1 MTIQNYSP
9 ATMQAQNSF
18 LAPSANEIGQ
28 ITEFCKVLANTP
40 FYQKLGVGGVM
51 AIYLSS
57 RELQLPFMAC
67 LNGGLYTFDGKV
79 TMSAQ
84 LMNMMLVQKGHYVKI
99 VENTEKCCKLHFVRT
114 DRKNDNTFDY
124 EFNIEMAVKA
134 GYMNKAVWRQHTRDM
149 LFARALSGGA
159 RKFMPDVLMN
169 CYVHG
174 EILEAEVD
182 VTPSPDP
189 SKVEQIPCITTDQA
203 NEIRDLLAKCDEDFC
218 KTVDNH
224 LSKKK
229 ISCLEEMQVTFF
241 EPLKKFILKHIEK
254 SYQPEEKANE
264 G

>member
-9 ATMQAQNSF
+9 VAMQAQTSF

-40 FYQKLGVGGVM
+40 FYQKLGMGGVM

-84 LMNMMLVQKGHYVKI
+84 LMNMMIVQKGHYVKI

-124 EFNIEMAVKA
+124 EFNIEMAIKA
-134 GYMNKAVWRQHTRDM
+134 GYMNKSVWKQHTRDM

-182 VTPSPDP
+182 VTPEPEHT
-189 SKVEQIPCITTDQA
+189 KIQEIPFITTDQA
-203 NEIRDLLAKCDEDFC
+203 NEIRDLLVKCDEEFN
-218 KTVDNH
+218 KTIVTH
-224 LSKKK
+224 LEKKNMPS
-229 ISCLEEMQVTFF
+229 IQEIQVTFF

-254 SYQPEEKANE
+254 SYQPEVKANE
-264 G
+264 A